1 MQAGTPKKR
10 PWTTRRKGTPAKRQS
25 VQAQAAAAAA
35 AAAAP
40 AAAAAAAEAA
50 LVPRSRVARLNIRTG
65 GLLGVDLKCV
75 DQILAATAVTAT
87 WTGGEIDPV
96 GGVNCIG
103 ACVQGNG
110 LAQRDGVRIVVTS
123 IQIQGFVTRGFVS
136 DQADMRGANLVQIA
150 LVMDTQ
156 SNAAQLNAEDVYVAT
171 DPEVPAR
178 RVIEYTSR
186 FRVLK
191 TWLIEMA
198 DVAAANDNA
207 VAGPNSTISNAGV
220 MHAFSCYKKMNQE
233 VTFVAGAGAG
243 TIADFNRVSF
253 HMIACCFAAAPGDQ
267 VSYNSRVRFLG

>member
-1 MQAGTPKKR
+1 MYSPKKR
-10 PWTTRRKGTPAKRQS
+10 PKKFVGPPKPPAYPPRRAS
-25 VQAQAAAAAA
+25 AAAAAA

-50 LVPRSRVARLNIRTG
+50 LAAPRSRQARLNIRSG
-65 GLLGVDLKCV
+65 GLLGIDLKCV
-75 DQILAATAVTAT
+75 DQILAGTALTAS
-87 WTGGEIDPV
+87 WAGGEIDPAA
-96 GGVNCIG
+96 GVNCIG

-110 LAQRDGVRIVVTS
+110 LAQRDGVKIVVTS
-123 IQIQGFVTRGFVS
+123 IQIQGQVYRGVVAA
-136 DQADMRGANLVQIA
+136 QAAMRGGNLIQIA

-156 SNAAQLNAEDVYVAT
+156 SNAAQLNAEDVYGVT
-171 DPEVPAR
+171 DPEVPGR

-191 TWLIEMA
+191 TWLIEMN

-207 VAGPNSTISNAGV
+207 VAGPNSTIANAGV
-220 MHAFSCYKKMNQE
+220 VRSFSCYKKMNQE

-253 HMIACCFAAAPGDQ
+253 HMIACCYAVAGGD
-267 VSYNSRVRFLG
+267 SITYNSRVRFLG